1 MMATR
6 LALITGGMGGL
17 GETISTKMAGAGY
30 RVVVTYSPSNTK
42 YRAWLEE
49 MKGRG
54 HSFSAYPVDVVNYDD
69 CARKCAQIQGEC
81 GPIDILVNNAGITR
95 DMTFRKM
102 TKAAWDEVMRTNL
115 DSCFNMTK
123 QVMDGMVERAWPR
136 HQRVVGQRAERRLRA
151 DQLLGGQGRHPLLHQ
166 GARAR
171 GGAQERDGEYHFAGL
186 HRHADGHRHSEGNS
200 RLEDPAADPA
210 RAARQARGG
219 CRPDYLS
226 VLRGSGIR
234 HRREHFHQRRPAHVL
249 RSRLRHMSASP
260 QESREARM
268 QSQVRLI
275 KKYPNRRLYDTK
287 TSSYITLADV
297 KQMVLKQEDFQVID
311 AKSGDDLTRAILL
324 QIILEE
330 ESGGVPMFSS
340 DLLSQLIRSYGNA
353 MQGMMGSYL
362 ERNIRAFQ
370 DIQKALQEQSH
381 RMYGDNSRAS
391 QELWA
396 QFMNLQGPA
405 MQSLMQAYMEQSQKM
420 FSQFQ
425 EQMQSQARN
434 MFSGLSFPG
443 FPAGQPTKNDPE
455 KQ

>member
-1 MMATR
+1 
-6 LALITGGMGGL
+6 MGGL

-54 HSFSAYPVDVVNYDD
+54 HSFSAYPVDVVSYDD

-81 GPIDILVNNAGITR
+81 GPVDILVNNAGITR
-95 DMTFRKM
+95 DMTFKKM

-123 QVMDGMVERAWPR
+123 QVMDGMVERAWG
-136 HQRVVGQRAERRLRA
+136 RVINVSSVNGQKGAF
-151 DQLLGGQGRHPLLHQ
+151 GQTNYSAAKAGIHGFTKALALEV
-166 GARAR
+166 ARK
-171 GGAQERDGEYHFAGL
+171 
-186 HRHADGHRHSEGNS
+186 N
-200 RLEDPAADPA
+200 
-210 RAARQARGG
+210 
-219 CRPDYLS
+219 
-226 VLRGSGIR
+226 VTVNTI
-234 HRREHFHQRRPAHVL
+234 
-249 RSRLRHMSASP
+249 SP
-260 QESREARM
+260 G
-268 QSQVRLI
+268 
-275 KKYPNRRLYDTK
+275 
-287 TSSYITLADV
+287 YIGT
-297 KQMVLKQEDFQVID
+297 QMVLKQEDFQVVD
-311 AKSGDDLTRAILL
+311 AKSGDDLTRQILL

-443 FPAGQPTKNDPE
+443 FPPPSPHKNEPE